1 MKNFI
6 QHIIILFLAAMISYA
21 GAGINIYSYCCSDCS
36 VYGADVILANKCCET
51 HHHHHDHETAPDEN
65 DVCHDH
71 AQDES
76 CCSLENV
83 SFDWSQVLASN
94 IFIQAP
100 VFVAGIDDL
109 MSITPSSII
118 STYSEANL
126 YSFGD
131 PPFYEPRT
139 YLAFIRVLLI

>member
-6 QHIIILFLAAMISYA
+6 QHIILLFLAATISYS
-21 GAGINIYSYCCSDCS
+21 GAGVNIYSYCCSDCS
-36 VYGADVILANKCCET
+36 MYGADVILANKCCET
-51 HHHHHDHETAPDEN
+51 HHHHDHDAVPDDNE
-65 DVCHDH
+65 VCHDH

-76 CCSLENV
+76 CCSLENL

-100 VFVAGIDDL
+100 VFVAGVDYL
-109 MSITPSSII
+109 LSLTPI
-118 STYSEANL
+118 SMASFYSDIKPHSVE
-126 YSFGD
+126 D
-131 PPFYEPRT
+131 PPFYEPRS

>member
-1 MKNFI
+1 MKKFI
-6 QHIIILFLAAMISYA
+6 QHIIILFLAATISYG

-51 HHHHHDHETAPDEN
+51 HHHHHDHETTPDES

-76 CCSLENV
+76 CCSLENL

-100 VFVAGIDDL
+100 VFVAGINDL
-109 MSITPSSII
+109 LSISPTSISSF
-118 STYSEANL
+118 YSEIHPHH
-126 YSFGD
+126 FDD

>member
-6 QHIIILFLAAMISYA
+6 QHIIILFLAATISYG

-51 HHHHHDHETAPDEN
+51 HHHHDHETVPNEN

-100 VFVAGIDDL
+100 VFVAGIEDL
-109 MSITPSSII
+109 LSVTPTSISAF
-118 STYSEANL
+118 YSDINPF
-126 YSFGD
+126 SVDD
-131 PPFYEPRT
+131 PPFNKPRT

>member
-6 QHIIILFLAAMISYA
+6 QHIIILFLAATISYG

-51 HHHHHDHETAPDEN
+51 HHHHHDHETMPDEN

-100 VFVAGIDDL
+100 VFVAGIEDL
-109 MSITPSSII
+109 LSITPTSGSSF
-118 STYSEANL
+118 YSELNPHI
-126 YSFGD
+126 FND
-131 PPFYEPRT
+131 PPFNEPRT